1 MLRERCSCKLT
12 PLNQFD
18 LDADPLLWGADN
30 IMRGHREADDSIH
43 NPDPRRDK
51 YIDNG
56 GTFLTSRSI
65 ANLGCL
71 AIIALG
77 IITLL
82 CVVLPCFAT
91 GSSLT
96 AV

>member
-51 YIDNG
+51 VIDRG
-56 GTFLTSRSI
+56 SSI
-65 ANLGCL
+65 FTGRGFMNLGFL
-71 AIIALG
+71 VLLLLGMFAL
-77 IITLL
+77 LY
-82 CVVLPCFAT
+82 VVHLNCFSMT
-91 GSSLT
+91 
-96 AV
+96 